1 MRHKKSKQ
9 SFYADETGRQ
19 KKKLRPKKSSAR
31 PALERS
37 CDQKKLL
44 HGALTRCMPGCDR
57 TAPNKKSARQ
67 QSGSDRTEE
76 KYSARLTLL
85 LEKTKTN
92 PAWLKRLQLTD
103 LHGQT
108 GQRQVQ
114 PVFNVGSTVFDQD
127 GPGEIWLKAAE
138 LKFSSEVQLASS
150 SWTRKFSW
158 SSQLSFK
165 WKVLKNLSTKIHSNF
180 NISTQFLKDHHK
192 ALRLS
197 IKNSESNNLWLF
209 SS

>member
-92 PAWLKRLQLTD
+92 PA
-103 LHGQT
+103 
-108 GQRQVQ
+108 
-114 PVFNVGSTVFDQD
+114 
-127 GPGEIWLKAAE
+127 
-138 LKFSSEVQLASS
+138 
-150 SWTRKFSW
+150 
-158 SSQLSFK
+158 
-165 WKVLKNLSTKIHSNF
+165 
-180 NISTQFLKDHHK
+180 
-192 ALRLS
+192 
-197 IKNSESNNLWLF
+197 
-209 SS
+209 